1 MRPLRP
7 ALLFVSALLG
17 AGVLV
22 ARPSGQAA
30 VIPGTRIGTAELDVR
45 LTELMARAKVPGLAV
60 AVIDSGRI
68 VHRKAYGL
76 ADIDQKRSLTTD
88 TIMYRASLTKAAFAY
103 MTLQLVDEGAPDLD
117 APITTLL
124 KKPLPEYAQ
133 VALSPAQRGVLV
145 RAGQRERVCL
155 LLETTRRLEAE
166 WPRGWP
172 RRRLTDRAPVVP
184 PR

>member
-1 MRPLRP
+1 M
-7 ALLFVSALLG
+7 SALLG

-88 TIMYRASLTKAAFAY
+88 TIMYGASLTKAAFAY
-103 MTLQLVDEGAPDLD
+103 SSWTRARPTSMRPSRRCSRSLCPSMRRSPCRQRSAVCSCGQASGN
-117 APITTLL
+117 A
-124 KKPLPEYAQ
+124 YAFCW
-133 VALSPAQRGVLV
+133 R
-145 RAGQRERVCL
+145 
-155 LLETTRRLEAE
+155 
-166 WPRGWP
+166 PRG
-172 RRRLTDRAPVVP
+172 D
-184 PR
+184 